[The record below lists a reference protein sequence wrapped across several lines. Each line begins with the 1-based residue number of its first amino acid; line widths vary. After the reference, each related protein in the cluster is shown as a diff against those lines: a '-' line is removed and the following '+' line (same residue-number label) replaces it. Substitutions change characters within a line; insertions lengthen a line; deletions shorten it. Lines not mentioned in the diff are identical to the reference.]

1 MPDRQQPQPEAG
13 TGADKDGALVAYRLA
28 WGLDHPEWQVTTDLE
43 PIPEADMF

>member
-13 TGADKDGALVAYRLA
+13 AAPDKDGGLVAYRLP
-28 WGLDHPEWQVTTDLE
+28 WSPDQPEWQATADLE